1 MSKFAAK
8 SPEQQANSVE
18 KALQKADAV
27 ASVRTLSNYTERLE
41 QVAKNMPEFGIQ
53 GEIRDLTPAT
63 AIQYLEARGLEV
75 GQKTLDM
82 ERQAIQSM
90 LTHVTAKLEQGE
102 RLPVIK
108 SEHEQALSSRAY
120 TTEQMRL
127 VSESQTE
134 RNALSTQIAYAAGL
148 RAHELHTLS
157 PASEKQ
163 ASERAALDSK
173 FQGRE
178 GVIYTV
184 TGKGGLTREVLIPNQ
199 LASKLEERRLDTPQQ
214 VTDRGVHYEQKY
226 DIGAGQKW
234 SNSYTQA
241 SSRALNWSEGAHGLR
256 HSYAQERMNELQN
269 SGFTRDIAL
278 ETVSQELGHFRP
290 EITEVYLR

>member
-63 AIQYLEARGLEV
+63 AIQYLEARRQDV

-90 LTHVTAKLEQGE
+90 FTHVTGKLEQGKT
-102 RLPVIK
+102 LPYVE
-108 SEHEQALSSRAY
+108 SEFKQALSSRTY
-120 TTEQMRL
+120 TTEQMKL

-148 RAHELHTLS
+148 RAHELYTLS
-157 PASEKQ
+157 YVMHRKNKQ
-163 ASERAALDSK
+163 VKDL
-173 FQGRE
+173 
-178 GVIYTV
+178 
-184 TGKGGLTREVLIPNQ
+184 
-199 LASKLEERRLDTPQQ
+199 
-214 VTDRGVHYEQKY
+214 H
-226 DIGAGQKW
+226 
-234 SNSYTQA
+234 
-241 SSRALNWSEGAHGLR
+241 
-256 HSYAQERMNELQN
+256 
-269 SGFTRDIAL
+269 
-278 ETVSQELGHFRP
+278 
-290 EITEVYLR
+290 